1 MTNTTKKKISAREVL
16 ADIRAGMTDSQLEL
30 KYKISNSSLRMVY
43 RKLLAAGVVR
53 EDELPAPDR
62 DTRADSPKSFQTHE
76 VYCPSCKSVQ
86 APGATECSSCGVV
99 FEKLAALQS
108 NIELQPI
115 IISSREIPRVPYLRS
130 ISIVIVVC
138 ALMAVLFLIWWGE
151 IKKPKVAGKAA
162 TTPKIIKKKDQQSQ
176 MPRGPKTQ
184 SLYLSGAEDR
194 PVTDRGQ
201 VIDLEFSDQ
210 GFPMGLSVSE
220 GFAFHLFDNPDAN
233 QGFKVFPPE
242 SGAKRHYDQF
252 SIAGATYLVM
262 TEESDPPKL
271 YLDANRN
278 GDLTD
283 DLGPFLGERPELVPN
298 HFTIMIP
305 AKDSESGVP
314 YRLWLF
320 PSRMGGIRFYPK
332 CHWQGQLELN
342 GKSYKLVLFDS
353 NADGDYSNDPLVI
366 DIDDDGK
373 AAETEKLKPGQ
384 SCSIDG
390 TVVKLI
396 SIAPSGR
403 WVQLEF

>member
-1 MTNTTKKKISAREVL
+1 VTSSTKRKISAREVL

-30 KYKISNSSLRMVY
+30 KYNISNSSLRMVY
-43 RKLLAAGVVR
+43 GKLVAAGVVK
-53 EDELPAPDR
+53 EDELPGAAR
-62 DTRADSPKSFQTHE
+62 DTNAVSPQSFQAHE

-99 FEKLAALQS
+99 FEKLAALQTDK
-108 NIELQPI
+108 EPQPI
-115 IISSREIPRVPYLRS
+115 MISSRQIPRVPHLRS

-138 ALMAVLFLIWWGE
+138 ALMTALFVIWWGE
-151 IKKPKVAGKAA
+151 ITKQKVASKAV
-162 TTPKIIKKKDQQSQ
+162 TTPKITKKKVQQSQ
-176 MPRGPKTQ
+176 LPRGTKAQ
-184 SLYLSGAEDR
+184 SLYLSRAEDK
-194 PVTDRGQ
+194 PVTDLGQ

-220 GFAFHLFDNPDAN
+220 GFALHLFDNPEPN

-242 SGAKRHYDQF
+242 SDEKRHYDQF
-252 SIAGATYLVM
+252 AIAGATYLVI

-283 DLGPFLGERPELVPN
+283 DLGPFEGERPELVPN
-298 HFTIMIP
+298 HFTIMLP
-305 AKDSESGVP
+305 AKNSESGVP

-320 PSRMGGIRFYPK
+320 PSRMGGIRFYPQ

-342 GKSYKLVLFDS
+342 GKSYKLVLFDG
-353 NADGDYSNDPLVI
+353 NADGDYSNDPLII

-390 TVVKLI
+390 TDVKLI